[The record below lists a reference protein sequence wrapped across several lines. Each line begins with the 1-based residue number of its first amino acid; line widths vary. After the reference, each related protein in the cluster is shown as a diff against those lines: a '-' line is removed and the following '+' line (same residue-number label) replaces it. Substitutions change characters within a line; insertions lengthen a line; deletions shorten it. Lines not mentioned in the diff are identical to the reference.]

1 MPRRF
6 SLSFFFIATFVIS
19 PFISVVGQQRP
30 WLPQELQELDLAER
44 LRFDKN
50 ATTMASTDYGHLI
63 QVLPTAV
70 LYPSS
75 VQDITDLVKS
85 SFSSH
90 LPFSIAARGQAHSLK
105 GQAMAHNG
113 VVIQMGSLNQT
124 HEIRINVSSSPLDFY
139 ADVDGEQL
147 WIDVLMA
154 TLRHGLSPP
163 SWTDYLYLSVG
174 GTLSN
179 AGISGQTFLHGPQ
192 ISNVYELDV
201 VTGKG
206 EIVTCSKQLN
216 SELFYAV
223 LGGLGQFGIITRAR
237 IALHPAPQ
245 KVKWTQL
252 LYEDFSAFTRD
263 QEYLISLNNGKGFD
277 YVEGSLIRDESDLDE
292 WSSSFSE
299 KDREKIRS
307 LLDKNHLIYHIEAA
321 KYYDNVTAPIV
332 DKEVD
337 SLLEGLSFIPGLSLK
352 SDTSYVG
359 FLNRVHDA
367 ELKLRRMGL
376 WEVHHPWLNILVAK
390 SRISDFN
397 EEVFKNFER
406 KSTTGLV
413 FIYPMSRNKWDER
426 MSAVIPEEDVFYNVF
441 FLRAAK
447 NDWEYLED
455 QNKKILSF
463 CVKAGIKFK
472 HYLPHYTTN
481 NEWVDHFGHKWNKF
495 VERKK
500 SFDPKGLLSPGQKIF
515 TFMPWQR
522 K

>member
-1 MPRRF
+1 MPRRC
-6 SLSFFFIATFVIS
+6 SLTFFFLATFVIS
-19 PFISVVGQQRP
+19 PLTSVVGQQRP
-30 WLPQELQELDLAER
+30 WSTMLPQELVELDLAAR

-50 ATTMASTDYGHLI
+50 ATTMASTDFGHLT
-63 QVLPTAV
+63 QVLPAAV

-75 VQDITDLVKS
+75 VQDISTLVKS
-85 SFSSH
+85 SFSSY

-105 GQAMAHNG
+105 GQVMAHNG
-113 VVIQMGSLNQT
+113 VVIHMGSLNQT
-124 HEIRINVSSSPLDFY
+124 QEIRINVSSSPPNFY
-139 ADVDGEQL
+139 ADVGGEQI
-147 WIDVLMA
+147 WIDVLSA

-206 EIVTCSKQLN
+206 KIVTCSKQHN
-216 SELFYAV
+216 SKLFYAV

-245 KVKWTQL
+245 KVKWAHL
-252 LYEDFSAFTRD
+252 LYKDFSAFTRD
-263 QEYLISLNNGKGFD
+263 QEHLISSNNGEGFD
-277 YVEGSLIRDESDLDE
+277 YVEGSLIRDESDLDD
-292 WSSSFSE
+292 WRSFFSE
-299 KDREKIRS
+299 KDKEKIRS
-307 LLDKNHLIYHIEAA
+307 LLATNHLIYHIEAT
-321 KYYDNVTAPIV
+321 KYYDNVTAPTV
-332 DKEVD
+332 DKND
-337 SLLEGLSFIPGLSLK
+337 S
-352 SDTSYVG
+352 SYVG
-359 FLNRVHDA
+359 FLNRVHDG
-367 ELKLRRMGL
+367 ELKLRRKGL
-376 WEVHHPWLNILVAK
+376 WEVHHPWMNIFVPK

-397 EEVFKNFER
+397 EGVFKKIER
-406 KSTTGLV
+406 NSTTGPV
-413 FIYPMSRNKWDER
+413 FVYPMNQNKWDER
-426 MSAVIPEEDVFYNVF
+426 MSAVIPEEDVFYNVL

-463 CVKAGIKFK
+463 CVKAGIKAK
-472 HYLPHYTTN
+472 EYLPHYTTKKG
-481 NEWVDHFGHKWNKF
+481 WKDHFGPKWSKF

-515 TFMPWQR
+515 TSMPWQR